1 MTARAQLRVGVIGT
15 GMIGQDHIRRM
26 TTVLSG
32 ISVVAVTDVDTAVA
46 ARVADSVGA
55 VAHPDG
61 LGLVAAAEVD
71 AVVVCSWGGTH
82 EEYVRA
88 AIEAG
93 KPVFCEKPLATT
105 QEACLRIVAA
115 EVAHGSR
122 LVQVGYMR
130 RYDPAY
136 RALKQVL
143 ESGVIGAPLMMHCAH
158 RNAGVPAF
166 YEPENTIT
174 DTAVHEIDMARWM
187 FGSEVAA
194 VRVLRPRASR
204 NAGELPDPLLLVLEL
219 ANEVLVDVEISVNV
233 RYGYDIRGEILGE
246 DGTVALG
253 DPGLI
258 SVRHAGH
265 VTSPVPPGWRDRFG
279 AAYDVELREWADS
292 VTGGEAIGGPG
303 AWDGYAAAAVSDAAV
318 RALRTGERV
327 TVALAERPALYG
339 RAR

>member
-1 MTARAQLRVGVIGT
+1 MTAREPLRVGVIGT

-32 ISVVAVTDVDTAVA
+32 VSVVAVADVDTAVA

-55 VAHPDG
+55 VAHPGG
-61 LGLVAAAEVD
+61 LGLIASEDVD

-82 EEYVRA
+82 EQYVIA
-88 AIEAG
+88 ALEAG

-105 QEACLRIVAA
+105 RQACLRIVAA

-130 RYDPAY
+130 RYDPSY
-136 RALKQVL
+136 RALKKVL
-143 ESGVIGAPLMMHCAH
+143 DSGVIGAPLMMHCAH
-158 RNAGVPAF
+158 RNARVPAF

-187 FGSEVAA
+187 FGSEVVA

-204 NAGELPDPLLLVLEL
+204 NAGDLPDPLLLVLEL
-219 ANEVLVDVEISVNV
+219 ANEVLVDVEISVNA

-253 DPGLI
+253 DPGLV

-265 VTSPVPPGWRDRFG
+265 VASPVPPGWQDRFG
-279 AAYDVELREWADS
+279 TAYDVELREWADA
-292 VTGGEAIGGPG
+292 VTGGKAIGGPG
-303 AWDGYAAAAVSDAAV
+303 AWDGYAASVVSDAAV
-318 RALRTGERV
+318 HALRTGDRV
-327 TVALAERPALYG
+327 PVVLAERPGLYDPVG
-339 RAR
+339 